1 MVADSPY
8 RKSTQTDADVDQL
21 LSAASI
27 NVTKHCATGEL
38 PNVNMAVRK
47 QFCYT
52 AHKVMGPRLV
62 PLQSSTT
69 HSNFDTLQCILNLSC
84 MRELLLRIHP
94 QPPPYTLVPEYA
106 FCAKGKQFRPVRLL
120 LLGHPALSSLGLDYL
135 IK

>member
-47 QFCYT
+47 QFCGVGIS
-52 AHKVMGPRLV
+52 AL
-62 PLQSSTT
+62 
-69 HSNFDTLQCILNLSC
+69 
-84 MRELLLRIHP
+84 ELWA
-94 QPPPYTLVPEYA
+94 PPPPQEEAQIRGV
-106 FCAKGKQFRPVRLL
+106 
-120 LLGHPALSSLGLDYL
+120 S
-135 IK
+135 